1 MQFIANSI
9 QKEIKYFL
17 KNNIL
22 FYYIHNESEK
32 NWGLKYNQIIYK
44 SINTTSSLNLIL
56 CIFVF

>member
-32 NWGLKYNQIIYK
+32 NFANTIKLY
-44 SINTTSSLNLIL
+44 INL
-56 CIFVF
+56 